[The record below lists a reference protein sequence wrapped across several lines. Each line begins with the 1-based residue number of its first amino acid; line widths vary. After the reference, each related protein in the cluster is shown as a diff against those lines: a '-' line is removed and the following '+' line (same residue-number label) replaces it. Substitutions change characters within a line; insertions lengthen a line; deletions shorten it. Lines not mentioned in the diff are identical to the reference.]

1 MIELVREGGWLM
13 LPIIIG
19 SVIALAIV
27 LERLWAL
34 QTKRVCPDHLLAEVW
49 MWVKDG
55 DYDADKVE
63 ALRRSSPLGQVLAA
77 GLAHADDGREQM
89 KEAIEDTGRHVVH
102 ELGRYLNTLGTV
114 AAISPLL
121 GLLGTVV
128 GIMKVFAVI
137 SSQATA
143 NPQALSG
150 GIAEALIT
158 TAAGLIV
165 AIPSLILY
173 RYFRGKVDDFV
184 VRMEADAIRLVESV
198 AGSKVGTGAKTARAR
213 RPAPTKKKTRR
224 RKSTSTA

>member
-1 MIELVREGGWLM
+1 MLELVLEGGWLM
-13 LPIIIG
+13 LPILLG
-19 SVIALAIV
+19 SIVALAIV

-34 QTKRVCPDHLLAEVW
+34 RADRVCPDHLIAEVW
-49 MWVKDG
+49 MWVKKG
-55 DYDADKVE
+55 DMDEKKIE
-63 ALRRSSPLGQVLAA
+63 TLRRSSPLGEVLAA
-77 GLAHADDGREQM
+77 GLVHAGEGREQM

-137 SSQATA
+137 STQATA

-173 RYFRGKVDDFV
+173 RYFRGKVDEFV

-198 AGSKVGTGAKTARAR
+198 AKSKGRAGSGKGRAGSTSSSR
-213 RPAPTKKKTRR
+213 KKTTRK
-224 RKSTSTA
+224 KSTNAA

>member
-1 MIELVREGGWLM
+1 
-13 LPIIIG
+13 
-19 SVIALAIV
+19 
-27 LERLWAL
+27 
-34 QTKRVCPDHLLAEVW
+34 
-49 MWVKDG
+49 
-55 DYDADKVE
+55 
-63 ALRRSSPLGQVLAA
+63 
-77 GLAHADDGREQM
+77 
-89 KEAIEDTGRHVVH
+89 VVH

-137 SSQATA
+137 STQATA

-198 AGSKVGTGAKTARAR
+198 VGGKAGAEAKTGKGRSRASSAPRTRLPSSCPSAASQARPGV
-213 RPAPTKKKTRR
+213 RPGSNAM
-224 RKSTSTA
+224 TAALSMPVIIA